1 MQTPACL
8 VYKTMGLMETNSSIP
23 YPDHSPYIETFFLFH
38 SLKALNVKQLCN
50 FFCVVKSMKFL
61 KICPSYA
68 ELSPANVNKPRD
80 NAPLQK
86 GNHGDRKFNDNE
98 NNIWHLRT
106 CVLWLPDQDFENL
119 YS

>member
-1 MQTPACL
+1 
-8 VYKTMGLMETNSSIP
+8 
-23 YPDHSPYIETFFLFH
+23 
-38 SLKALNVKQLCN
+38 
-50 FFCVVKSMKFL
+50 MKFL
-61 KICPSYA
+61 KIRPSYA